1 MNKKRLL
8 VVIISLFILPLSLFA
23 DTHAHYILG
32 QIRKDIF
39 FEVTILEEAIPFDLD
54 STLVQYNEDPESI
67 ATGIRIGTYR
77 LISNSPRIELR
88 VSHTSL
94 KHLDTSLTENNE
106 IGYRLYL
113 MTGTDDNPTSFIS
126 TTGSEVVLDGS
137 SVVQDGAVSLI
148 DKNIYVT
155 LDCGSLEATNNV
167 LRSLESGMYQSTITF
182 ALWGESTT

>member
-1 MNKKRLL
+1 MNRKSFL
-8 VVIISLFILPLSLFA
+8 VMIIMLFLLPLSLFA

-54 STLVQYNEDPESI
+54 SSLVQYNENHETI

-94 KHLDTSLTENNE
+94 KHIDSSLTENNE

-113 MTGTDDNPTSFIS
+113 MTGTDDNPTAFIS

-155 LDCGSLEATNNV
+155 LDCGSLETTNNV
-167 LRSLESGMYQSTITF
+167 LRSLESGMYQSTITL
-182 ALWGESTT
+182 ALWGEPTT